1 MRAGEFVLRE
11 AYADRLEQVANAVLH
26 RFGSDP
32 VTRDLLTSAIVGMA
46 GGIPLGS
53 VTPAE
58 FAKDVI
64 QHLGGRINIERGKA
78 SSSARLQAQQKFK
91 NDLLPRLVDQTMHE
105 MGNIFPDGDPDDVRQ
120 VLMSRWR
127 HTLIPIQT
135 ALGNRASYPDW
146 FSTSVWPRVQ
156 SEFKRLNKADM
167 WDYLA
172 LMWDEQR
179 DQAVSD
185 YEHGTGSLDPQWKR
199 DNPYR
204 SYR

>member
-11 AYADRLEQVANAVLH
+11 AYADRLEQVANAMLR

-32 VTRDLLTSAIVGMA
+32 VARDLLTSAIVGMA

-64 QHLGGRINIERGKA
+64 KHLGNTVNIEHAKA
-78 SSSARLQAQQKFK
+78 SSSERLQAQRKFK
-91 NDLLPRLVDQTMHE
+91 NDLLPRLVDQSMHE
-105 MGNIFPDGDPDDVRQ
+105 MGNIFPDGDPDDVRE
-120 VLMSRWR
+120 VLMARWR
-127 HTLIPIQT
+127 NTLMPLQR
-135 ALGNRASYPDW
+135 ALGNWARYPDW
-146 FSTSVWPRVQ
+146 FDASVWPRVQ
-156 SEFKRLNKADM
+156 AEFKRQHKGDM

-199 DNPYR
+199 LNPYR